1 MVGEIFANLYHISS
15 IDGLKRNYTN
25 KVGFTD
31 EHFSNSPY
39 NLNRLITAYLNINY
53 IRNKIDS
60 QMDKINPFPADN
72 PILYPLKTPES
83 PWFSGVFKGY
93 KMGALA
99 KNGLRGMLILL

>member
-1 MVGEIFANLYHISS
+1 MVVEIFANLYHISS

-53 IRNKIDS
+53 IRIDS